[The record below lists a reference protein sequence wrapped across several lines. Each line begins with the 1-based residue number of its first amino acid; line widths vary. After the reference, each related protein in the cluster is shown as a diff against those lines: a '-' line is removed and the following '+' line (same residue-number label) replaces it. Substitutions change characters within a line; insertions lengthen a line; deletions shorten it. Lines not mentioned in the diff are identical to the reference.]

1 VPVQVGT
8 GGEKLLYRLLHA
20 YIKDVYLA
28 CPYMPEL
35 LEVIE
40 LGNLILRQTAQ
51 FVEDVQSDRIQT
63 LIDNLL
69 VTVKEANGVGIAA
82 PQVAQSDRLFIVA
95 SRPNLRYPNAPTMEP
110 TAMINPSILA
120 HSDETVKGWEG
131 CLSIPGIRGHVP
143 RYQAI
148 EVAYTDRNGRRHKQ
162 ELTDFVARIFQHEL
176 DHLNGIVFVDRLES
190 TQDMITEREYQRI
203 VTG

>member
-1 VPVQVGT
+1 
-8 GGEKLLYRLLHA
+8 
-20 YIKDVYLA
+20 
-28 CPYMPEL
+28 MPEL

-40 LGNLILRQTAQ
+40 LGNPILRRKAQ
-51 FVEDVQSDRIQT
+51 LVQDVQSQRIQT
-63 LIDNLL
+63 LVENLL

-110 TAMINPSILA
+110 TAMINPCILA
-120 HSDETVKGWEG
+120 HSDETTKGWEG
-131 CLSIPGIRGHVP
+131 CLSILGIRGTVP

-148 EVAYTDRNGRRHKQ
+148 EVEYIGRDDKRHKQ

-176 DHLNGIVFVDRLES
+176 DHLNGVVFLDRVES
-190 TQDMITEREYQRI
+190 TQDLITEREYQRLFP
-203 VTG
+203 G